1 MNTMKDNE
9 EKLELKEGAMWLNN
23 TMKNVL
29 QEVYD
34 HYRSVV
40 NTNDYLRKE
49 NERLKGEAY
58 KDEELAKMKEQCEKM
73 KADYYR
79 GFPISEKE
87 DKKIK
92 EWMEKQTEGED
103 FQTKTG
109 GAIGGRFSYHFI
121 CTSIGDI
128 GKVKDGV
135 TGEELI
141 FRDL

>member
-1 MNTMKDNE
+1 MEKNE

-58 KDEELAKMKEQCEKM
+58 KDEELAKMKEQYEKM

-79 GFPISEKE
+79 GFGISEAE

-92 EWMEKQTEGED
+92 DWMETLPD
-103 FQTKTG
+103 ANT
-109 GAIGGRFSYHFI
+109 GAIGGRFTYEFL
-121 CTSIGDI
+121 CTSIGDV

-135 TGEELI
+135 TGKELI

>member
-1 MNTMKDNE
+1 MKNNE
-9 EKLELKEGAMWLNN
+9 EKLELKEGAMWLKD

-40 NTNDYLRKE
+40 LSNDYLLKE

-58 KDEELAKMKEQCEKM
+58 KDEELAKMKEQYEKM
-73 KADYYR
+73 KADYHR
-79 GFPISEKE
+79 GFGISEAE

-92 EWMEKQTEGED
+92 EWMETLPD
-103 FQTKTG
+103 ANT
-109 GAIGGRFSYHFI
+109 GAIGGRFTYQFI

-128 GKVKDGV
+128 GTVKDSV
-135 TGEELI
+135 TGKEFT

>member
-1 MNTMKDNE
+1 MLKDNE

-40 NTNDYLRKE
+40 RTNDYLREE
-49 NERLKGEAY
+49 NERLKCEAY
-58 KDEELAKMKEQCEKM
+58 KDEELAKMKEQYEKM

-79 GFPISEKE
+79 GFGISEAE

-92 EWMEKQTEGED
+92 DWMEKLPSANT
-103 FQTKTG
+103 
-109 GAIGGRFSYHFI
+109 GAIGGRFTYQFI

-128 GKVKDGV
+128 GTVKDSV
-135 TGEELI
+135 TGEEFT
-141 FRDL
+141 FREL

>member
-1 MNTMKDNE
+1 MEKNE

-58 KDEELAKMKEQCEKM
+58 KDEELAKMKEQYEKM

-109 GAIGGRFSYHFI
+109 GAIGGRFTYQFI

-128 GKVKDGV
+128 GTVIDGF
-135 TGEELI
+135 TGEKFT